1 MMHGAQIVSEV
12 KHRMHVTN
20 HFDAEPWTIK
30 IRGHVATIC
39 PSDDNAKWVYYRKLW
54 FRVIIDDVVSFENET
69 PSMVKRRWNDAY
81 REAIETYI
89 DDHHIQFE
97 EEK

>member
-20 HFDAEPWTIK
+20 HFDAKPWTIK
-30 IRGHVATIC
+30 IRGYVATIC
-39 PSDDNAKWVYYRKLW
+39 PSDDNGKWVYYRNFW
-54 FRVIIDDVVSFENET
+54 FRVSIDEVVSFENET

-89 DDHHIQFE
+89 DGHNIFNVD
-97 EEK
+97 